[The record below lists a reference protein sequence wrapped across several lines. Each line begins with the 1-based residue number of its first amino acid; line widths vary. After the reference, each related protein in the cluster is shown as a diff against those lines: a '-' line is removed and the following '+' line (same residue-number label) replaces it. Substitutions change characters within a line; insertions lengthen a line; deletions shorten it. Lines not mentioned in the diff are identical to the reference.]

1 MAEGPSQPEGRT
13 GPPAAARPG
22 RTGPLGAR
30 SAACETAELR
40 SHLFSSDSFKSPH
53 AAHGYHT
60 GRTGQD
66 GRRAR
71 AKQRPCTRRPQ
82 HHEDFPGQLRPAGR
96 AQHGR
101 RVEDAAAAVAQAHR
115 LAAVAQAAGAEG
127 ARRGRPR
134 VQSERVHFEM
144 CQECPGLM
152 ATGARGKVRQAK
164 VWGHHHRD
172 SERSHLGRQGHPE
185 KEETKGT
192 PTLQRGAGQKRPATA
207 EETRAGATA
216 TRRGCSHGARWRWR
230 RCGPEGPARGSPRP
244 GTTAGRDACWGM
256 PGAQQGP
263 GRAPHG

>member
-127 ARRGRPR
+127 AR
-134 VQSERVHFEM
+134 
-144 CQECPGLM
+144 L
-152 ATGARGKVRQAK
+152 AGKA
-164 VWGHHHRD
+164 
-172 SERSHLGRQGHPE
+172 
-185 KEETKGT
+185 
-192 PTLQRGAGQKRPATA
+192 A
-207 EETRAGATA
+207 
-216 TRRGCSHGARWRWR
+216 
-230 RCGPEGPARGSPRP
+230 GPE
-244 GTTAGRDACWGM
+244 
-256 PGAQQGP
+256 
-263 GRAPHG
+263 

>member
-82 HHEDFPGQLRPAGR
+82 HHEDFPGQLPASRPG
-96 AQHGR
+96 
-101 RVEDAAAAVAQAHR
+101 AAWAP
-115 LAAVAQAAGAEG
+115 
-127 ARRGRPR
+127 RRGR
-134 VQSERVHFEM
+134 
-144 CQECPGLM
+144 C
-152 ATGARGKVRQAK
+152 RGCRA
-164 VWGHHHRD
+164 
-172 SERSHLGRQGHPE
+172 
-185 KEETKGT
+185 GT
-192 PTLQRGAGQKRPATA
+192 PAGGGGAGRGGGGGA
-207 EETRAGATA
+207 AG
-216 TRRGCSHGARWRWR
+216 G
-230 RCGPEGPARGSPRP
+230 EGRGSRVNAF
-244 GTTAGRDACWGM
+244 TSKRVKNV
-256 PGAQQGP
+256 QG
-263 GRAPHG
+263 